1 MHNKLSVITC
11 IVGVV
16 TTLLI
21 ATGCKSIPTVDQMA
35 KLGTASGYTAAFV
48 LNTQVKVDDTTR
60 NAIVDIMGRVEN
72 SIPDTNQ
79 TFVSVW
85 TPIAQSYLDEFKD
98 KNGNPL
104 SDTVKK
110 VILTNFGYVV
120 GLLDTYV
127 DKKGIREY
135 KDLTETFVHSFCDSF
150 LTNFKPVNTVSAS
163 LKKEELDEFTYSTMM
178 KAAGLKWTYII
189 VNP

>member
-178 KAAGLKWTYII
+178 KAAGLK
-189 VNP
+189 

>member
-1 MHNKLSVITC
+1 MSKKTLILAGITC
-11 IVGVV
+11 AFS
-16 TTLLI
+16 TLMF
-21 ATGCKSIPTVDQMA
+21 TGCKSVPTTDQMNT
-35 KLGTASGYTAAFV
+35 LGKASGYTAAFV

-60 NAIVDIMGRVEN
+60 NAIVDIMGQVEK

-79 TFVSVW
+79 TFVVVW
-85 TPIAQSYLDEFKD
+85 TPIAKTYLDEFKTKSGKSLPEAA
-98 KNGNPL
+98 KN
-104 SDTVKK
+104 
-110 VILTNFGYVV
+110 VILTNFSYVV

-150 LTNFKPVNTVSAS
+150 LTNFKPVNTVSAT

-178 KAAGLKWTYII
+178 RSIQK
-189 VNP
+189 

>member
-1 MHNKLSVITC
+1 MSKKTLTVLAGIA
-11 IVGVV
+11 GVASALV
-16 TTLLI
+16 FS
-21 ATGCKSIPTVDQMA
+21 GCKTVPTADQMA
-35 KLGTASGYTAAFV
+35 KLGRASGYTAAFV

-60 NAIVDIMGRVEN
+60 NAIVDIMGQVEK

-79 TFVSVW
+79 TFVAVW
-85 TPIAQSYLDEFKD
+85 TPIAKAYLDEFKD
-98 KNGNPL
+98 KSGKPL
-104 SDTVKK
+104 SDAAKN

-135 KDLTETFVHSFCDSF
+135 KDLTETFVHSFCDTF

-178 KAAGLKWTYII
+178 KSAGLAK
-189 VNP
+189 